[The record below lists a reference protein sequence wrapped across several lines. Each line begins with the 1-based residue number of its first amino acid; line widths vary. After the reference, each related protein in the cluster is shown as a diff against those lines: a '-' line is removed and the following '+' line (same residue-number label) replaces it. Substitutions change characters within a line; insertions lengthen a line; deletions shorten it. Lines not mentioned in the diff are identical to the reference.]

1 MSPVAAATTIQKYWR
16 AYLTRLLLHRV
27 VPFVAQVLEGHV
39 DVPDLPTVSMTLFRV
54 IMKFLATRH
63 NTTTGKTCKVYDQ

>member
-1 MSPVAAATTIQKYWR
+1 MTPEAAAIIIQKYWR
-16 AYLTRLLLHRV
+16 AYFTRLLLHRV

-54 IMKFLATRH
+54 IMKFMATRH
-63 NTTTGKTCKVYDQ
+63 ITYV